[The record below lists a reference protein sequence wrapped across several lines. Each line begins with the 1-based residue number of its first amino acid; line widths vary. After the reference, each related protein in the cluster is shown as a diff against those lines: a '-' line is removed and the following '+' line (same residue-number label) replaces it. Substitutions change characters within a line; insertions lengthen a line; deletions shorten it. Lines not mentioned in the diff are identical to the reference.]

1 VDTPLEKEW
10 AGLPPDWKSRLSF
23 IPEEPWFKN
32 LAAFLDGELAAG
44 KRVFPP
50 EGSWLR
56 ALREVPYDSVRVL
69 ILGQDPYHGAG
80 QAMGIAFAVPN
91 ELKPKPPSLVNI
103 FKEISS
109 DTGKAPDPGGSDLSG
124 WLAQGVLLL
133 NTVLTVREGEPLSH
147 RDLGWEKLTDQVLSV
162 LNERSEPVVF
172 VLWGAPAQK
181 KRALLTNPSHLV
193 LEAPHPSP
201 LSSYRGF
208 FGCRHFTK
216 ANEFL
221 SSQGEPAIEWSR
233 STVSLQSGNRP
244 L

>member
-1 VDTPLEKEW
+1 VATRLAKEW
-10 AGLPPDWKSRLSF
+10 AGLPPDWRSRLSF
-23 IPEEPWFKN
+23 ISEEHWFQD

-56 ALREVPYDSVRVL
+56 ALYEVPYESVRVV

-91 ELKPKPPSLVNI
+91 ELKPKPPSLVNV
-103 FKEISS
+103 FKEIGS
-109 DTGKAPDPGGSDLSG
+109 DMVKVPDPGASDLSG

-147 RDLGWEKLTDQVLSV
+147 RDRGWEKFTDQALSA
-162 LNERSEPVVF
+162 LNDRSEPLVF
-172 VLWGAPAQK
+172 LLWGAPAQK
-181 KRALLTNPSHLV
+181 KRALLTNPKHLV

-216 ANEFL
+216 ANAFL
-221 SSQGEPAIEWSR
+221 SSQGKPAIEWWR
-233 STVSLQSGNRP
+233 TALALQSGNRP

>member
-1 VDTPLEKEW
+1 MATHLEKEW
-10 AGLPPDWKSRLSF
+10 AGLPPDWRSRLSF
-23 IPEEPWFKN
+23 IPEETWFRD
-32 LAAFLDGELAAG
+32 LAAFLDSELSAG
-44 KRVFPP
+44 KRLFPP
-50 EGSWLR
+50 DGAWLR
-56 ALREVPYDSVRVL
+56 ALREVPYDSVRVV

-91 ELKPKPPSLVNI
+91 ELKPKPPSLLNI
-103 FKEISS
+103 FKEIAS
-109 DTGKAPDPGGSDLSG
+109 DTGKTPDMAASDLSG

-147 RDLGWEKLTDQVLSV
+147 RDHGWEKLTDQVLSA
-162 LNERSEPVVF
+162 LNHRSEPIVF
-172 VLWGAPAQK
+172 LLWGAPAQK
-181 KRALLTNPSHLV
+181 KRTLLTNPKHLV

-221 SSQGEPAIEWSR
+221 LSKGMPAIDWSR
-233 STVSLQSGNRP
+233 TLK
-244 L
+244 